1 MSNPLELVLVLLA
14 SAVLVVV
21 LARSLHL
28 PPVLASSTSTSS
40 RESLIACRASEG
52 RDWGSDIL

>member
-21 LARSLHL
+21 LGE
-28 PPVLASSTSTSS
+28 PVGLEAAEI
-40 RESLIACRASEG
+40 RLLQG
-52 RDWGSDIL
+52 VK